1 MTDFVTLPCPNC
13 DGKLEIS
20 NDIERFACSYCGNGY
35 VVKRGG
41 GIVSII
47 PITDEIKKIQTS
59 VDKTAAE
66 LAILRLKN
74 EINELTQKNKTLP
87 QEILKKYQENYWGI
101 KTIPNIFISQ
111 LLDKKDGV
119 KFSFFSRQEERARIY
134 KDRMFALSIEDIDY
148 ITEKALYEAIRPSQ
162 QKDTEFVEFFDD
174 LHTLKKLM
182 VENNNKI
189 QINKAEIERLEQL
202 VTS

>member
-1 MTDFVTLPCPNC
+1 MTDFVTLTCPNC
-13 DGKLEIS
+13 DGKLEIK

-35 VVKRGG
+35 LVKRGG

-59 VDKTAAE
+59 VDNTAAE

-87 QEILKKYQENYWGI
+87 QEILKKYQEKFWGI
-101 KTIPNIFISQ
+101 KPIPNIFISY
-111 LLDKKDGV
+111 LLDKKDGK
-119 KFSFFSRQEERARIY
+119 KFSFFCRQEERARIY
-134 KDRMFALSIEDIDY
+134 KDRMFALSVEDIDY
-148 ITEKALYEAIRPSQ
+148 ITEKAISEAIRLSQ
-162 QKDTEFVEFFDD
+162 QKDKEFVEFFDD
-174 LHTLKKLM
+174 LHTLKILM

-189 QINKAEIERLEQL
+189 QINEAEIERLEQL
-202 VTS
+202 VSS